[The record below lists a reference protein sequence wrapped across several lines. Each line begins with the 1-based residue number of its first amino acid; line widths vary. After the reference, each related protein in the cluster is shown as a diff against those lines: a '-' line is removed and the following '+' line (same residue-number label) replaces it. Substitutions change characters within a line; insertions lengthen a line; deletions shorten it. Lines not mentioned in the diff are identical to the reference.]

1 MPTREVWGVHGGR
14 PPDGRAAEE
23 SHVLAISGFALPSF
37 VPFLTPGF
45 TLIEVLVVVA
55 VVSLLI
61 TMLVPSLTRAREQ
74 TRMVT
79 CKSSLHQIG
88 AAIEAYAHEHRGVI
102 PHGPAVKAL
111 GTVLEANDGE
121 LATNQIWTGPQDP
134 AMGYMA
140 LGLLMNRALA
150 YPELMYCPAD
160 DSSDPHEELG
170 KVRGRR
176 AEPGYCSFLYR
187 QLDESDRRGKIENLG
202 VNAKGGRAKAL
213 ALDMNSVVT
222 VDPAWR
228 RTNHQARR
236 VNVLYA
242 DGCVLTFDNGGHPF
256 SLRDQDLMDTA
267 GRRDVILQNADA
279 GYHGRR
285 P

>member
-1 MPTREVWGVHGGR
+1 MRKSRHSLFATLRKH
-14 PPDGRAAEE
+14 DAAPRRRC
-23 SHVLAISGFALPSF
+23 A
-37 VPFLTPGF
+37 F
-45 TLIEVLVVVA
+45 TLIELLVVVGIVA
-55 VVSLLI
+55 LLI
-61 TMLVPSLTRAREQ
+61 AILVPSLTRARVQ

-88 AAIEAYAHEHRGVI
+88 AAIEAYAQQHKGAV
-102 PHGPAVKAL
+102 PHGPDVKAL
-111 GTVLEANDGE
+111 GMALEANDGA
-121 LATNQIWTGPQDP
+121 LATNQIWTGPQNP
-134 AMGYMA
+134 ATSYMA

-150 YPELMYCPAD
+150 FPELMYCPAD
-160 DSSDPHEELG
+160 DSSDPQEELA

-176 AEPGYCSFLYR
+176 PAPGYCSFLYR
-187 QLDESDRRGKIENLG
+187 QLDETDRRGRIENLG
-202 VNAKGGRAKAL
+202 LNAKGGRAMAL

-242 DGCVLTFDNGGHPF
+242 DGSVLTFDNSRHPF
-256 SLRDQDLMDTA
+256 SLRDEDLMDMA

-279 GYHGRR
+279 GYHGRN